1 MSNNH
6 NQILHVYKSRK
17 NILTILSSQGYE
29 VDDYQSFSFNEIDAM
44 FSNNQ
49 LDMLIDN
56 PNTKQKAYIK
66 YYPSKQIRPN
76 NLDEIIEDLYFMK
89 MF

>member
-66 YYPSKQIRPN
+66 RNCYQVA
-76 NLDEIIEDLYFMK
+76 NLWIKF
-89 MF
+89 